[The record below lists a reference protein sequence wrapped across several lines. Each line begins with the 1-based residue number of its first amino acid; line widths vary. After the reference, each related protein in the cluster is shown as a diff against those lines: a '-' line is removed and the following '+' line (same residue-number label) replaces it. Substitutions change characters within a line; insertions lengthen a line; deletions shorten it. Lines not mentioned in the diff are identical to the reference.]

1 MFPLVEVPELVRH
14 YAPFF
19 QGVFSAEA
27 FVKFE
32 RYISGLIVPLSTI
45 LFSIALH
52 KTIAYSSSNLYNKPI
67 KLDTEGFYGTVQTN
81 PVC

>member
-1 MFPLVEVPELVRH
+1 MHLEVCYVSTGRGSRIGAALCP
-14 YAPFF
+14 PFF

-67 KLDTEGFYGTVQTN
+67 K
-81 PVC
+81 